1 MFRVRRVGE
10 TSSNKENE
18 KIGKARKWLDVDST
32 LERMFNV
39 TKYLVYDVVIN
50 YIYIFWKLCSWIIS
64 WVAVEWYCDIALRK
78 ISRSSARIN
87 GVSSHEQYRDA
98 KYFTRCSDISH
109 PYVRY
114 ELYIESRN
122 ISCRAND
129 YHRINC
135 ITKRDISFTA
145 GRNCS
150 KLKS

>member
-1 MFRVRRVGE
+1 MKHRAIKKTKRSERRGSRCWLSPRTNVQRDE
-10 TSSNKENE
+10 ISRLRRRNK
-18 KIGKARKWLDVDST
+18 L
-32 LERMFNV
+32 
-39 TKYLVYDVVIN
+39 
-50 YIYIFWKLCSWIIS
+50 YIYIYFGNCVHGLSRQWRRNDI
-64 WVAVEWYCDIALRK
+64 AIALRK

-135 ITKRDISFTA
+135 ITTRDISFTV
-145 GRNCS
+145 GRNYS
-150 KLKS
+150 RLKS